1 VLFLFYLSIKQ
12 TPTSKRRAQ
21 LVKPLP
27 CVTVDGGG
35 SAVVAWRALA
45 ALDDSFTLAM
55 GRQTVTCYAAA
66 TNKREQM
73 LPLLSLYSYPR
84 I

>member
-1 VLFLFYLSIKQ
+1 M
-12 TPTSKRRAQ
+12 
-21 LVKPLP
+21 
-27 CVTVDGGG
+27 DGGG

-73 LPLLSLYSYPR
+73 LPYCLSTLTR
-84 I
+84 GFEFHGQAMKITKEIHNCFMKI